1 MDKTMDKTQKITR
14 TALIL
19 ALALTVQ
26 LLRFPQPITGPVI
39 NALLL
44 LAVMLIGPGE
54 AVVIGCLTPGIA
66 WIVGILPPV
75 MGPLVPFIMLAN
87 ALFSVVFS
95 QFFRRNSN
103 NGEFPL
109 TTANQRFRCKL
120 RPLGTLALG
129 AGLAAFAKFGLLWWV
144 SQSLVDYLYQLGW
157 LKAPIPPLALLT
169 FQLPQLYSALAGG
182 ALALLLYAY
191 LSHKLFAEN

>member
-1 MDKTMDKTQKITR
+1 MDKTQKITR
-14 TALIL
+14 TALVL

-66 WIVGILPPV
+66 WTVGIIPPV
-75 MGPLVPFIMLAN
+75 LGPLVPFIMLAN
-87 ALFSVVFS
+87 ALFSVLFF
-95 QFFRRNSN
+95 QFFRRSPKINSS
-103 NGEFPL
+103 PL
-109 TTANQRFRCKL
+109 TTANQRFHYKL
-120 RPLGTLALG
+120 HPLATLALG

-157 LKAPIPPLALLT
+157 LKASIPPLALIT

-191 LSHKLFAEN
+191 LYNKLVCRK